1 MSFKFEKYCLHTNV
15 QVTGPPN
22 QNLDMGPR
30 AENCQSSLALQKE
43 SSLRMPAGNFSL
55 FPTEAGRLIQL
66 RLHNAHTEIIRG
78 SELAGRLVSG
88 SSALARSSYKSH
100 FLEH

>member
-1 MSFKFEKYCLHTNV
+1 MPSLGTLKRRRLAV
-15 QVTGPPN
+15 GMPP
-22 QNLDMGPR
+22 LDGGSTWRIRP
-30 AENCQSSLALQKE
+30 SK
-43 SSLRMPAGNFSL
+43 NFSL